1 MANLFLDTNWIS
13 MEVLRL
19 LVNKLTVAEYFNTAW
34 DKDFKQEFAVGSSIQ
49 VKFPQKFTI
58 RNGLGYAPQGINRIA
73 TTINLDQPFGLDF
86 EWDDYEKAVKAER
99 SESEIKEQ
107 YLEPAAAQ
115 LAQEVDSRCAQF
127 AYQNASNIAPGAVLG
142 TDPTSVVAYYG
153 ARRRM
158 MEKAAPPGKRCM
170 LISSSMMA
178 NFGANITT
186 FFHPADEL
194 TSMFKDGSL
203 GRAAGFDWYESNS
216 LYSHTAGTWGGAVT
230 VNGAGQSGTS
240 LTITATAADTF
251 NVGDK
256 FSLANVNAVNPMTR
270 RTAGPLSA
278 QQFTVTQALVAA
290 GGGVDV
296 LNFLPAIYGPG
307 SQYQNVDA
315 LPANAA
321 ALTLWPGTAAPNGK
335 VGTVGLAL
343 TKYAFALVG
352 AKLYSPKAVEVVSQK
367 QDPQTGLAVRFVK
380 AWDPVRSMQIHR
392 FDMVIGQGN
401 LYQDNGAVTV
411 PGA

>member
-1 MANLFLDTNWIS
+1 VADLFLNTSWIS
-13 MEVLRL
+13 LEVLRL
-19 LVNKLTVAEYFNTAW
+19 LVNKLTVAEYFNTSW

-73 TTINLDQPFGLDF
+73 TTVNLDQPFGIDF

-99 SESEIKEQ
+99 SEGEIKEQ

-115 LAQEVDSRCAQF
+115 LAQELDSRCAQF
-127 AYQNASNIAPGAVLG
+127 AYQNASNIAPGGVLG
-142 TDPTSVVAYYG
+142 TDPTSVAAYYG

-158 MEKAAPPGKRCM
+158 MEKAAPPGKRVM

-186 FFHPADEL
+186 FFHPGDEL
-194 TSMFKDGSL
+194 GHMFKEGYL
-203 GRAAGFDWYESNS
+203 GRAAGFDWIESNS
-216 LYSHTAGTWGGAVT
+216 LYSHTAGTWAGAVT
-230 VNGAGQSGTS
+230 INGNGQSGTS
-240 LTITATAADTF
+240 LLINCTAGDTF

-256 FSLANVNAVNPMTR
+256 YSIANTNFVNPMTR
-270 RTAGPLSA
+270 RVAGPLSA
-278 QQFTVTQALVAA
+278 MQFTVTTPLVGL
-290 GGGVDV
+290 GGGVDT

-307 SQYQNVDA
+307 SQYQNVDN
-315 LPANAA
+315 LPVNAA
-321 ALTLWPGTAAPNGK
+321 ALTLWPGTSSPNGK

-343 TKYAFALVG
+343 TKLAFALVG
-352 AKLYSPKAVEVVSQK
+352 AKLYSPKSVEVISQR
-367 QDPQTGLAVRFVK
+367 QDPKTGLAVRFVK

-392 FDMVIGQGN
+392 FDMVIGTGN

>member
-19 LVNKLTVAEYFNTAW
+19 LVNKLTVAEYFNTSW
-34 DKDFKQEFAVGSSIQ
+34 DKDFKQEFPVGSSIQ

-73 TTINLDQPFGLDF
+73 TTVNLDQPFGIDF

-99 SESEIKEQ
+99 ADSEIKEQ

-115 LAQEVDSRCAQF
+115 LAQEVDQRCAQF
-127 AYQNASNIAPGAVLG
+127 AYQNASNIAPSGVLG
-142 TDPTSVVAYYG
+142 TDPTAVNVYYG
-153 ARRRM
+153 ARRRL

-178 NFGANITT
+178 SFGANITT

-194 TSMFKDGSL
+194 SAMFKEGSL

-216 LYSHTAGTWGGAVT
+216 LYSHTAGTWQNAVQVSGG
-230 VNGAGQSGTS
+230 GQSGAS
-240 LTITATAADTF
+240 LLITDTAGDTF

-256 FSLANVNAVNPMTR
+256 FSIANVNAVNPMTR
-270 RTAGPLSA
+270 RTAGPLTA
-278 QQFTVTQALVAA
+278 QQFTVTVALTGTGA
-290 GGGVDV
+290 DT

-307 SQYQNVDA
+307 SQYQNVDS
-315 LPANAA
+315 LPAANA
-321 ALTLWPGTAAPNGK
+321 ALTLWPGTASPNGK

-343 TKYAFALVG
+343 TKLAFALVG

-392 FDMVIGQGN
+392 FDMVIGQGT
-401 LYQDNGAVTV
+401 LYQDNGAVVV

>member
-1 MANLFLDTNWIS
+1 MANLFLNTSWIS
-13 MEVLRL
+13 LEVLRL
-19 LVNKLTVAEYFNTAW
+19 LVNKLTVAEYFNTEYE
-34 DKDFKQEFAVGSSIQ
+34 KDFKQEFAVGAQIQ

-86 EWDDYEKAVKAER
+86 EFDDYEKAVKAER
-99 SESEIKEQ
+99 SEREIREQ

-115 LAQEVDSRCAQF
+115 LGQEIDSRCAQF
-127 AYQNASNIAPGAVLG
+127 AYQNASNIAPGGVLG
-142 TDPTSVVAYYG
+142 TDPTSVTSYYG
-153 ARRRM
+153 ARRRL

-194 TSMFKDGSL
+194 SSMFKEGSL

-216 LYSHTAGTWGGAVT
+216 LYAHTAGTWAGAVT
-230 VNGAGQSGTS
+230 VNGAGQTGTS
-240 LTITATAADTF
+240 LLMNFTAGDTV

-256 FSLANVNAVNPMTR
+256 FSVANMNAVNPMTR
-270 RTAGPLSA
+270 RTAGPLTA
-278 QQFTVTQALVAA
+278 QQFTVTMPLTAL
-290 GGGVDV
+290 GGGVDTV
-296 LNFLPAIYGPG
+296 NFLPAIYGPG
-307 SQYQNVDA
+307 SVYQNVDVLA
-315 LPANAA
+315 VNTA
-321 ALTLWPGTAAPNGK
+321 ALTLWPGTGTPNGK

-343 TKYAFALVG
+343 TKFAFALVG
-352 AKLYSPKAVEVVSQK
+352 AKLYSPKSVEVCSQK

-380 AWDPVRSMQIHR
+380 AWDAVRSMQIHR

-401 LYQDNGAVTV
+401 LYQDNGACVV